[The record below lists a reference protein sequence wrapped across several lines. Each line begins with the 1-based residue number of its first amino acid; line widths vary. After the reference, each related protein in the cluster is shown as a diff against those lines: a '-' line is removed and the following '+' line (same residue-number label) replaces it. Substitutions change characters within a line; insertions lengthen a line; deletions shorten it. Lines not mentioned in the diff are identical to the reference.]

1 MKTHRNKFK
10 RIATIT
16 AAVVLLLLLIAY
28 SYLSLRRYNTYKNT
42 IHADA
47 EFIIQLDVDRL
58 YSSLA
63 MDYLSNPS
71 YYRKKSISSIESGL
85 KIPSQIFVYTV
96 KSKSA
101 QTFFCT
107 LSVIDTLS
115 LKLFAKQKLGITSFR
130 NEGQYV
136 TGSNANGRF
145 TIAFNADNFVVGYS
159 QNAENVHD
167 VLIDLLKKQNLLSAD
182 DHRLT
187 KLKALKS
194 HLAYVLNDF
203 VGTGDFK
210 NGQLHLEGDFSTEHF
225 VVKDKVFNHRV
236 FDKNAIVKMWFS
248 AAPFNK
254 SYATVKLK
262 SYNLAP
268 DSLLKYYD
276 GYVDL
281 EMGNLVSQTDT
292 VVTYEYNDNFE
303 KEETLTPRTVK
314 VPGINSVIAGNAVG
328 LNNYL
333 SRANVI
339 AKDKVNKELFPLY
352 QLYVENNG
360 DGLMLSTEQ
369 NRMKSD
375 LRKDSPYFF
384 YLDVDFEKLKA
395 QGQFPVFEKYISL
408 WSRLIVKANPETSQK
423 NHFELDLHFKR
434 KDINAFMQLQ

>member
-1 MKTHRNKFK
+1 
-10 RIATIT
+10 
-16 AAVVLLLLLIAY
+16 
-28 SYLSLRRYNTYKNT
+28 
-42 IHADA
+42 
-47 EFIIQLDVDRL
+47 
-58 YSSLA
+58 

-71 YYRKKSISSIESGL
+71 YYRNKSISSTESGL

-107 LSVIDTLS
+107 LSVVDTLS
-115 LKLFAKQKLGITSFR
+115 LKLFVKQELGITGFR

-136 TGSNANGRF
+136 TGSTANGRF
-145 TIAFNADNFVVGYS
+145 TIAFNADTFVAGYS

-167 VLIDLLKKQNLLSAD
+167 VMIDLLKKQNLLSAD

-194 HLAYVLNDF
+194 HLAYVFNDCL
-203 VGTGDFK
+203 GTGDFK
-210 NGQLHLEGDFSTEHF
+210 KGQFHIEGDFGTEHF
-225 VVKDKVFNHRV
+225 DVKGRSFSHRV
-236 FDKNAIVKMWFS
+236 FDKNAVIKMWLCAQPS
-248 AAPFNK
+248 SSK
-254 SYATVKLK
+254 SYAVVKVK
-262 SYNLAP
+262 GFNVYP
-268 DSLLKYYD
+268 DSLLKYYN

-292 VVTYEYNDNFE
+292 VITYEYNDNFE

-314 VPGINSVIAGNAVG
+314 VPGINIAIAGNAVG

-339 AKDKVNKELFPLY
+339 AEDKVNKELFPLY
-352 QLYVENNG
+352 QLYVENNA

-375 LRKDSPYFF
+375 LRKGSPYFF

-423 NHFELDLHFKR
+423 NHFELDLQFKR